1 MLEGVKRLNDNKAFT
16 SVRLSS
22 VMECYAGLLAL
33 SQMSGVLETKGIN
46 LITEYVNKFLALRN
60 ANTQQT
66 LANVIS
72 YVAAYCEVAESTMA
86 NTILEAQKNTVIQK
100 VKDKF
105 QELTQ
110 RTFCGTLT
118 VPPDSELRDNY
129 IEGRNGVCQAYF
141 SKFVDAVITKT

>member
-1 MLEGVKRLNDNKAFT
+1 
-16 SVRLSS
+16 
-22 VMECYAGLLAL
+22 
-33 SQMSGVLETKGIN
+33 MSGVLEDKGID

-60 ANTQQT
+60 TNTQQT

-86 NTILEAQKNTVIQK
+86 NTILDANKNTVIQK

-105 QELTQ
+105 QELNQ

-118 VPPDSELRDNY
+118 APSDVELQTNY
-129 IEGRNGVCQAYF
+129 IEERKGVCQANF
-141 SKFVDAVITKT
+141 NKFVDSVITSGLNLSSAATEA